1 MTSTIFTWTSNFTF
15 KASLVCEGDCEMSV
29 DGRRR
34 LLEILETMEV
44 PQMRLD
50 RRDWKWMMRN
60 ISVNNSGHPD
70 LKEVVQL
77 LREAI
82 EVDNRR
88 LMRD

>member
-1 MTSTIFTWTSNFTF
+1 
-15 KASLVCEGDCEMSV
+15 MSV
-29 DGRRR
+29 ENRKR

-60 ISVNNSGHPD
+60 ISVNNSAHPD
-70 LKEVVQL
+70 LKEAVQL

-88 LMRD
+88 IMRD

>member
-1 MTSTIFTWTSNFTF
+1 
-15 KASLVCEGDCEMSV
+15 MSV
-29 DGRRR
+29 ENRKR
-34 LLEILETMEV
+34 LLEILETMEL
-44 PQMRLD
+44 PEMRLE

-60 ISVNNSGHPD
+60 IAINNREHPD
-70 LKEVVQL
+70 LQEAVQL

>member
-1 MTSTIFTWTSNFTF
+1 
-15 KASLVCEGDCEMSV
+15 MSV
-29 DGRRR
+29 EGRAR
-34 LLEILETMEV
+34 LLEILETMEI

-60 ISVNNSGHPD
+60 ISVNNSTHPD
-70 LKEVVQL
+70 LKEAVQL

-88 LMRD
+88 LLRD